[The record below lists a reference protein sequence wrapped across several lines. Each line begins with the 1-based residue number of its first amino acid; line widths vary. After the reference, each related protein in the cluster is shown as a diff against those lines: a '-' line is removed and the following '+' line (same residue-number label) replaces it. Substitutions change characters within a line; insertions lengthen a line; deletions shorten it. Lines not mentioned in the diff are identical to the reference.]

1 MTRTPPRV
9 QIVNKPTSP
18 HTGIGRFALEIE
30 RGLIQRG
37 IMLSIAPLHDLVP
50 RPVTNVVKKFGLDLD
65 AFFKSYPLRVDARQG
80 HVTHLTSQSLG
91 ILLLTQRFS
100 RPVVVTVHDILPYLL
115 RDDQQLNVYGHHA
128 QRIMDALAMRGLR
141 RADRLTADS
150 LFTKSTL
157 MDALEIPETLIDVV
171 PLGVDT
177 SHFQPQSVPD
187 SFRQKHQL
195 PRDRVFALYVG
206 TEDPRKNLPLLL
218 RAIRQARETLPNL
231 TLLKVGAAA
240 FANQR
245 ERHVKLAHDLG
256 ISDSVL
262 WFNDV
267 SEEDLPLF
275 YNLASVFVFPSL
287 HEGFGFPLLESL
299 ACGTP
304 VVAFRSSSIPEL
316 VSNPEFLVDT
326 VSPQAFA
333 MQMTRSLSRNYSR
346 WSVEEMALHARRY
359 TWETTV
365 TRTLDTYS
373 TALNSN
379 EAIAWTSA
387 S

>member
-1 MTRTPPRV
+1 MTLTPPRV

-231 TLLKVGAAA
+231 TLLKVVA
-240 FANQR
+240 R
-245 ERHVKLAHDLG
+245 PLR
-256 ISDSVL
+256 ISVNAMS
-262 WFNDV
+262 
-267 SEEDLPLF
+267 
-275 YNLASVFVFPSL
+275 SL
-287 HEGFGFPLLESL
+287 RTIL
-299 ACGTP
+299 
-304 VVAFRSSSIPEL
+304 AFRILCSGLTTCRKRTCRCSTIWLQYLSFHHSTKASGSRYWNRLL
-316 VSNPEFLVDT
+316 VVP
-326 VSPQAFA
+326 
-333 MQMTRSLSRNYSR
+333 R
-346 WSVEEMALHARRY
+346 
-359 TWETTV
+359 
-365 TRTLDTYS
+365 
-373 TALNSN
+373 
-379 EAIAWTSA
+379 
-387 S
+387 